1 MNMQA
6 GRTSAAS
13 LAVFSGEY
21 CRGEEVVTAVS
32 REAGLR
38 LVDDGELTAAA
49 VKLSGLPEATIARAF
64 SPRSS
69 VFDRFTHEKKRS
81 LVWLRLALADL
92 LGEPRLLLAGKLA
105 HLVPREISHLLKVC
119 LIADLP
125 YRVQRAMETEGL
137 EKKEAMRRISAADV
151 AKSHWTGTLL
161 GHEDPWDPSLYD
173 ILLPMATT
181 PVDQAVATISE
192 HLYQEALQ
200 PSENSRQALAD
211 FQLAA
216 RCSEALARA
225 GHDGEVTARNG
236 AITVAINK
244 KVLMFHRLREEVQ
257 AVLGAIAGVNS
268 VEVAVE
274 AGNRPVDVYRKYDLG
289 KPSKVLLV
297 DDEREFVQTL
307 SERLIFREVG
317 TAVAYDG
324 QSALEMV
331 VDEDPDVLV
340 LDLKMPGLDGIE
352 VLRRVKKIRPE
363 IEVIILTGHG
373 SEEDRKTCM
382 ELGAFAYLHK
392 PVDIDL
398 LSGKLK
404 EAHDRVRSRR

>member
-6 GRTSAAS
+6 GQTSTAS
-13 LAVFSGEY
+13 LAVFSGDY
-21 CRGEEVVTAVS
+21 CRGEEVVAALA
-32 REAGLR
+32 RESGFR
-38 LVDDGELTAAA
+38 LVDDRELTAAA
-49 VKLSGLPEATIARAF
+49 VALSGLPEATIARAF

-69 VFDRFTHEKKRS
+69 VFDKFTHEKKRS
-81 LVWLRLALADL
+81 LVWLRLALAEL
-92 LGEPRLLLAGKLA
+92 LAEPRLLLAGKLV
-105 HLVPREISHLLKVC
+105 HLAPRGIHHLLKVC

-125 YRVQRAMETEGL
+125 YRVQVAMQAEGM
-137 EKKEAMRRISAADV
+137 EKKEARRRICASDV
-151 AKSHWTGTLL
+151 EKAHWTATLL
-161 GHEDPWDPSLYD
+161 GSDDPWNPDLYD

-181 PVDQAVATISE
+181 DIDKAVALISE
-192 HLYQEALQ
+192 HLYQDALQ
-200 PSENSRQALAD
+200 PTDDSHQALAD

-216 RCSEALARA
+216 RCSEALVRA
-225 GHDGEVTARNG
+225 GHDGEVAARNG

-257 AVLGAIAGVNS
+257 AVLGAIAGVSS
-268 VEVAVE
+268 VEVSVE
-274 AGNRPVDVYRKYDLG
+274 AGSRPVDVYRKYDLG

-363 IEVIILTGHG
+363 VEVIILTGHG